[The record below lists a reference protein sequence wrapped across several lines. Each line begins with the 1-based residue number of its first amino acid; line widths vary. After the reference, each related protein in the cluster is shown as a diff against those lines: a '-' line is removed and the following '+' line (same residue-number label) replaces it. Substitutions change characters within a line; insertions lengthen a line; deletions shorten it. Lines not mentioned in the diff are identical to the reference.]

1 MRNVKGIQR
10 WWFGRRA
17 VAAAL
22 LLACSARGAHAAVP
36 LPGADMPLWWGLPF
50 AGLLLS
56 IAVAPIACPHLWQK
70 HYGKVALFWGL
81 LTIVPLAA
89 FVGVMPTTTAVLETV
104 LLDYVPFLILI
115 ASLFTIAG
123 GILVTGNLRGTP
135 VTNTVLL
142 SISTVLASFIGT
154 TGAAMVMI
162 RPLLRANRGRRYNAH
177 VVVFFIFLA
186 CNIGGSLT
194 PLGDPPLFVGFL
206 RGVHFF
212 WTTEHLFRESLTVAV
227 ILLALFFLIDTW
239 FHRCEAHEARGHEVE
254 LTGAVGVRGLINLP
268 LLAGVIGAVLLSA
281 WWHPGVGFELLGV
294 QLRLESLVRDVIM
307 ILMAV
312 LSIALGKKAY
322 REANGFE
329 WESILE
335 VGKLFAAIFVC
346 LVPVAAMLQAGAQG
360 PLGGVIRL
368 VTNPDGSGN
377 SLMYFWLTGLL
388 SSFLDNTPTYLV
400 FFDVAGGNPQELMTS
415 GAAVLV
421 AISAGAV
428 FMGANTYIGN
438 APNFMVYAIARR
450 QGVHMPHFFGYMA
463 WSVTILI
470 PVFALV
476 GWLFIA

>member
-1 MRNVKGIQR
+1 MKV
-10 WWFGRRA
+10 GRLGRSA
-17 VAAAL
+17 LGAL
-22 LLACSARGAHAAVP
+22 LLLALCAPTAHAAVP

-56 IAVAPIACPHLWQK
+56 IAVAPIIFARLWQR

-81 LTIVPLAA
+81 LTVVPLALFA
-89 FVGVMPTTTAVLETV
+89 GPMPATTAVLETV

-115 ASLFTIAG
+115 ASLYTIAG

-142 SISTVLASFIGT
+142 IISTVLASFIGT

-162 RPLLRANRGRRYNAH
+162 RPLLRANRSRRFNAH

-227 ILLALFFLIDTW
+227 ILLILFFLIDRW
-239 FHRCEAHEARGHEVE
+239 FYRHETSEVRDGVAE

-281 WWHPGVGFELLGV
+281 WWHPGVVFELLGV
-294 QLRLESLVRDVIM
+294 HLRLENLTRDVVM

-312 LSIALGKKAY
+312 LSVVLSKHAY

-335 VGKLFAAIFVC
+335 VGKLFAAIFIC
-346 LVPVAAMLQAGAQG
+346 LVPVAAMLQAGEQG
-360 PLGGVIRL
+360 PLGGLIRL
-368 VTNPDGSGN
+368 VTNADGSGN

-400 FFDVAGGNPQELMTS
+400 FFDVAGGDPQRLMTS

-463 WSVTILI
+463 WSIVILI

-476 GWLFIA
+476 GWLLIA